1 MVMVL
6 LLRRMEM
13 HPTPRLHRKSKG
25 SQYPRHAPIP
35 NMSRPLDSRSRNLAG
50 NLDSPQ
56 TFVFITSII
65 DEIAGVST

>member
-25 SQYPRHAPIP
+25 SQYPRPDTKYESSA
-35 NMSRPLDSRSRNLAG
+35 
-50 NLDSPQ
+50 
-56 TFVFITSII
+56 
-65 DEIAGVST
+65 

>member
-25 SQYPRHAPIP
+25 SQYPRRAPIP
-35 NMSRPLDSRSRNLAG
+35 NMSRPLDSRSRNSDG
-50 NLDSPQ
+50 NPDSPQ
-56 TFVFITSII
+56 VVVFLATII
-65 DEIAGVST
+65 DITVGA